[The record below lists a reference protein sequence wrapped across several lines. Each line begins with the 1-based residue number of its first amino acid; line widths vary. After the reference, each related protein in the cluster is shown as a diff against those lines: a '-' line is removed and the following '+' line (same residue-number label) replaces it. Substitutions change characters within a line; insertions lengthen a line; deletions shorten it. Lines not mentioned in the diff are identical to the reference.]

1 MRGLAAHGLEAPLI
15 GRDAELAQVLSAA
28 LRVAEGGAQVVSL
41 VAQAGVGKTRLVDAL
56 LERLS
61 GAAGFGQASVRRVV
75 CSSVGPRPYGI
86 TAGLFREAYGIAP
99 ADSLEAARR
108 KVEAG
113 LRAIGAAE
121 VEIELVVPVVGYI
134 LGLQSVER
142 SSEIEPERLKR
153 QIFMTMR
160 TVLERRLVQGPL
172 VLVLEDLQ
180 WADAAS
186 IEGMHTLADWLCERP
201 LLVVMTG
208 RPPFDPAGF
217 DFGRAAAHRA
227 AARAACRR
235 RDRRAAGR
243 LLRRRRRLAARA
255 RAARAHRSPG
265 RRQSAVS
272 RGGRSRPHRE
282 RRADAERRRSLA
294 MRVRDRHGGGAVV
307 DRGPAVVADRS
318 PAAAG
323 PPRAAERRHPR
334 ARVRVGAA
342 ERGR

>member
-1 MRGLAAHGLEAPLI
+1 M
-15 GRDAELAQVLSAA
+15 
-28 LRVAEGGAQVVSL
+28 
-41 VAQAGVGKTRLVDAL
+41 
-56 LERLS
+56 
-61 GAAGFGQASVRRVV
+61 RRVV

-99 ADSLEAARR
+99 ADSLDAARR

-217 DFGRAAAHRA
+217 DFGRAPHTVLRLEPLADAAIDALLAAFFGAGADSPLERA
-227 AARAACRR
+227 LHERIVRQAGGNPLYLEEVVRGLIANGGADARAPTVAGDASPRPARWRCRRRSRVCCCRGSIACRR
-235 RDRRAAGR
+235 RRATRCRAPPSSGRCSSRRC
-243 LLRRRRRLAARA
+243 
-255 RAARAHRSPG
+255 
-265 RRQSAVS
+265 
-272 RGGRSRPHRE
+272 
-282 RRADAERRRSLA
+282 
-294 MRVRDRHGGGAVV
+294 
-307 DRGPAVVADRS
+307 
-318 PAAAG
+318 
-323 PPRAAERRHPR
+323 
-334 ARVRVGAA
+334 
-342 ERGR
+342 